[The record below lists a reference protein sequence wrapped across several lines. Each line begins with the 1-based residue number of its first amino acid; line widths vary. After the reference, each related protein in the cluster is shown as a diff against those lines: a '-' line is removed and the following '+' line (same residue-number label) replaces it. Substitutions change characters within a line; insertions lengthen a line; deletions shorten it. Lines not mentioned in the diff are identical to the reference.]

1 MATDIIK
8 KFWDKLSRRHDNL
21 GKDDSF
27 YALFS
32 NGFDKSK
39 IKLDHITRVVVR
51 EYDEETLKKIE
62 DGIMAIDT
70 IVRNPKQFLKVDDEI
85 IPVEL
90 AKKVNQDSI
99 KHLSSHSHLISRVED
114 DGMVMPTRI
123 LTGLKDDTIN
133 LYENRFVRSLIINLV
148 TFFDR
153 RFSEFLDDVDFSSMT
168 KLDNKTAFI
177 VKNSQINL
185 DLHMTIVTDN
195 FNRDDI
201 IQLDDLFR
209 RVAWIKHTLAKLY
222 DSDFMKRLNGEKLVV
237 GEIKR
242 TNTIKGHPQYN
253 ICYHLWNHIM
263 NYQGM
268 VLDFRVEEIPIV
280 LSDKYKKKMN
290 KALMYFYSAVDA
302 CQKDNEKY
310 SEALKKSLN
319 LNIKQSKIKMIKD
332 TIDRSQVEV
341 VVEEIDKTI
350 FTAAKQKELDLLYKE
365 KEKLELQLAEM
376 KQRHKEKEKENRE
389 MESNKKEF
397 IILKEREIKDLL
409 RQKQFAKDSAIVKKR
424 EKKEKEIADAE
435 AKKVSVVRNKKY
447 DVISRLVAWKD
458 KQKISERSIEKANG
472 SKVLLNREIKAGIRV
487 DENMAELKKI
497 DEDIV
502 QWKKT
507 IELAKKKKVVLEQEE
522 EKLDAQIA
530 KMNAINKER
539 REKRRAIL
547 KAKNN
552 KLMSQY
558 DDLR

>member
-21 GKDDSF
+21 GRDDSF

-32 NGFDKSK
+32 NGFSKAK

-62 DGIMAIDT
+62 DGLVAIDT

-99 KHLSSHSHLISRVED
+99 KHLSSHSHLINRVDD

-168 KLDNKTAFI
+168 KLDNKTAF
-177 VKNSQINL
+177 VVRNSQVNL
-185 DLHMTIVTDN
+185 DLQMTIVTDN

-290 KALMYFYSAVDA
+290 KALMYLHGAVDA

-310 SEALKKSLN
+310 VEALNKSLN
-319 LNIKQSKIKMIKD
+319 LNIKQGKVKLIKD

-341 VVEEIDKTI
+341 VKEEIDKTI
-350 FTAAKQKELDLLYKE
+350 FKPDQQKLLDKLYSE
-365 KEKLELQLAEM
+365 KVKLETQLSEM
-376 KQRHKEKEKENRE
+376 KERHREKEKENRE
-389 MESNKKEF
+389 MEANKKEF
-397 IILKEREIKDLL
+397 IVLKEREIKELE
-409 RQKQFAKDSAIVKKR
+409 RMKQYAKDSAVVRAR
-424 EKKEKEIADAE
+424 EKKEKEIAAE
-435 AKKVSVVRNKKY
+435 EARKVAVIRNKKY
-447 DVISRLVAWKD
+447 DVVSKLVAWQD
-458 KQKISERSIEKANG
+458 KKKISERSIEKANG

-487 DENMAELKKI
+487 EENMAELKKI
-497 DEDIV
+497 EADIIL
-502 QWKKT
+502 WNKT
-507 IELAKKKKVVLEQEE
+507 IEMAKKKRVELEQKES
-522 EKLDAQIA
+522 KLQEQID
-530 KMNAINKER
+530 KVNAANKIR
-539 REKRRAIL
+539 REKRRTIL
-547 KAKNN
+547 REKNN
-552 KLMSQY
+552 RLMSQY
-558 DDLR
+558 EDLR